1 MQFQDFEQWQT
12 ATDLAQKFF
21 DPLHKRVREYLN
33 GQIAAQITTSNFSS
47 NFPITGSAQGEV
59 QVTDSIN
66 AWSAL
71 ADAKVPMEDGKKLHL
86 AVHNQVWRK
95 MITDNAYTEE
105 FQVGIAIAQM
115 AREQNKLAPVFN
127 FNPVWDQQMPTTSGS
142 IINGQVQPTNGSATV
157 TGTNTAFTSDLVAG
171 SSYLTFGSDS
181 TKTQYLVTAISSD
194 VSLTLSSTFSG
205 TTPSFPTT
213 ARKITNLTGT
223 VSVSTSSPTVSGTN
237 TLFTT
242 QLTVGQWLTFS
253 SDATSTPYQVLSIAS
268 NTSATL
274 ASNIAAAANGS
285 GQTATVQ
292 AFTNLAF
299 HEYAIAVALRP
310 IATPPEAKDVLDVTY
325 IDLQGIPLRV
335 MVSYQHIYQALF
347 VTVDFGYAIGVI
359 RPNFGVVINC

>member
-1 MQFQDFEQWQT
+1 
-12 ATDLAQKFF
+12 
-21 DPLHKRVREYLN
+21 
-33 GQIAAQITTSNFSS
+33 
-47 NFPITGSAQGEV
+47 
-59 QVTDSIN
+59 
-66 AWSAL
+66 
-71 ADAKVPMEDGKKLHL
+71 MEDGKKLHL

-299 HEYAIAVALRP
+299 HEYAIAVASGRSRP
-310 IATPPEAKDVLDVTY
+310 
-325 IDLQGIPLRV
+325 
-335 MVSYQHIYQALF
+335 
-347 VTVDFGYAIGVI
+347 
-359 RPNFGVVINC
+359 RPRPRTCST